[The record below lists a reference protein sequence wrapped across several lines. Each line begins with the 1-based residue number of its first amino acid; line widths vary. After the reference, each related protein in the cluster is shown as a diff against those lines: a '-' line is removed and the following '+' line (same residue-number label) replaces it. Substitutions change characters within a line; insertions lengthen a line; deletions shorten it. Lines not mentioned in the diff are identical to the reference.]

1 MTHYYLPISAFVFPE
16 VAAAEAISPTAGDIA
31 GVFVGRSSYPT
42 NTTGMIPIN
51 PIEAALVLYSAP
63 VTWCYRDGAVMD
75 YPLVI
80 ELPKAWIDD
89 NAMSELKLPSLP
101 KGILAWA
108 YSKTIFFGQEEPM
121 RYLFRTEVD
130 KSQQLNRLL
139 PFKEIK
145 SLGRINTCCDSFE
158 RTGLSISE
166 LPDEIA
172 DEIRQ
177 SVSVLEF
184 DSSQLQDDLVNET
197 RCGACLG
204 HAIAVARSRSS
215 VPVRIEDSPRLLSDS
230 DMIASAKRIADE
242 IQNKIK
248 QLTRV
253 LFDGTGCEYDLDST
267 CLKPVFKFKGRE
279 CQRLWPSLD
288 PIVKR
293 CVDFIAR
300 YPRSDWNWFG
310 DEERFVFMRELWN
323 RILQPMIMEKSEQS
337 LDIVRDEVFQ
347 ICRHFKNPN
356 EVAFSFDGVRSP
368 LLQALYFALDCPRE
382 TEKLE
387 LYLRT
392 ARRPEFC
399 LAIFGALRGYA
410 YFSRTLLPGNSNAK
424 LPQKGSN
431 VPEDS
436 RPQKPPL
443 NNKPDA
449 QPEAQQVSENFKTKV
464 LKFFDGPEFT
474 IRGEKKNA
482 GKKDHLRTLLINVF
496 EKIGCNPP
504 ADKFVDVLGTLKD
517 GWNPNNQPWKQMRDR
532 FAPEFSKPK
541 KGGARKKSSRDKGA
555 LLPGLQEVCDSP
567 MPSGDSLLAFND
579 WIDECLPLIGSA
591 KSQSCFR
598 DDVEY
603 FIEHWEINPEPRYA
617 DSAKDKSNSAVL
629 LRMKDFLERQ
639 RDTTNPKQAW
649 KRALYAEIPIDAI
662 VTKLKEKYGC

>member
-1 MTHYYLPISAFVFPE
+1 MSHYYLPISAFVFPE

-89 NAMSELKLPSLP
+89 SAMAELKLPSLP
-101 KGILAWA
+101 KGVSAWA
-108 YSKTIFFGQEEPM
+108 YSKTIFFGHEEPM

-130 KSQQLNRLL
+130 KNQQLNRLL

-158 RTGLSISE
+158 RTGWSISE

-177 SVSVLEF
+177 SVPSLEF
-184 DSSQLQDDLVNET
+184 DSSQMQDDLLNET

-215 VPVRIEDSPRLLSDS
+215 VPVRIEDSPQLLSDS
-230 DMIASAKRIADE
+230 EMIASAKKIATE
-242 IQNKIK
+242 IQDKIK

-253 LFDGTGCEYDLDST
+253 LFGGTGCEYDPEPT

-288 PIVKR
+288 PMVKR

-300 YPRSDWNWFG
+300 YPRSGWNWFG

-323 RILQPMIMEKSEQS
+323 RILQPTLMDKSPKS
-337 LDIVRDEVFQ
+337 LDAVRDEVFQ
-347 ICRHFKNPN
+347 ICRHFKSPN
-356 EVAFSFDGVRSP
+356 EAAFSFESIRSP
-368 LLQALYFALDCPRE
+368 LLQALCLALDCPRE

-387 LYLRT
+387 AFLGR
-392 ARRPEFC
+392 AHRPEFC
-399 LAIFGALRGYA
+399 LAVFGALRGYA

-424 LPQKGSN
+424 LLQMGSN
-431 VPEDS
+431 VRGDS

-449 QPEAQQVSENFKTKV
+449 QSEEHRDGENLKTKV
-464 LKFFDGPEFT
+464 LRFFDGSEFK
-474 IRGEKKNA
+474 ISGAKKDA

-496 EKIGCNPP
+496 ERIGCNPP
-504 ADKFVDVLGTLKD
+504 ADRFVDVLGTFKD
-517 GWNPNNQPWKQMRDR
+517 GWNPKNKPWQQMREK
-532 FAPEFSKPK
+532 FAPDFSKSK
-541 KGGARKKSSRDKGA
+541 KGGGRKKSSSDKEN
-555 LLPGLQEVCDSP
+555 LLPGLQEVCDSA
-567 MPSGDSLLAFND
+567 MPSEA
-579 WIDECLPLIGSA
+579 
-591 KSQSCFR
+591 
-598 DDVEY
+598 
-603 FIEHWEINPEPRYA
+603 PR
-617 DSAKDKSNSAVL
+617 N
-629 LRMKDFLERQ
+629 
-639 RDTTNPKQAW
+639 
-649 KRALYAEIPIDAI
+649 
-662 VTKLKEKYGC
+662 